1 MYLFLCESRS
11 TGDPYVGLD
20 CVELLSSIYRSKRDQ
35 GIRTEQKS
43 LKIWDKKKLTQHFH
57 LSVYLPL
64 QFDRLHISAIVATSY
79 LY

>member
-1 MYLFLCESRS
+1 MYLFRCESRS

-43 LKIWDKKKLTQHFH
+43 LKIWDKKTYSTFPPFS
-57 LSVYLPL
+57 LSS
-64 QFDRLHISAIVATSY
+64 SAI
-79 LY
+79 

>member
-20 CVELLSSIYRSKRDQ
+20 CVELLSSICRSKRDQ

-43 LKIWDKKKLTQHFH
+43 LKIWDKKKT
-57 LSVYLPL
+57 Y
-64 QFDRLHISAIVATSY
+64 T
-79 LY
+79 

>member
-43 LKIWDKKKLTQHFH
+43 LKIWDKKNLHNISTF
-57 LSVYLPL
+57 
-64 QFDRLHISAIVATSY
+64 QFIFLCNLIGCISQQ
-79 LY
+79 

>member
-1 MYLFLCESRS
+1 MYLFRCESRS

-43 LKIWDKKKLTQHFH
+43 LKILDKKH
-57 LSVYLPL
+57 
-64 QFDRLHISAIVATSY
+64 LHITFPPFGLST
-79 LY
+79 LYI

>member
-11 TGDPYVGLD
+11 TGDLYVGLD

-43 LKIWDKKKLTQHFH
+43 LKIWDKKNLHNISTF
-57 LSVYLPL
+57 
-64 QFDRLHISAIVATSY
+64 QFIFLCNLIGCISQQ
-79 LY
+79 